1 MINMIIYF
9 DMHMK
14 SNMSDKEDRG
24 ARYDQGSSGSNV
36 DAYYSCEDCG
46 QEFRSRQE
54 LEEHESSQ
62 H

>member
-14 SNMSDKEDRG
+14 SNMSDKEDRD

-46 QEFRSRQE
+46 QEFKSRQE
-54 LEEHESSQ
+54 SEEHESSQ

>member
-1 MINMIIYF
+1 
-9 DMHMK
+9 MK
-14 SNMSDKEDRG
+14 PNMSDREDKG
-24 ARYDQGSSGSNV
+24 QEYDQGRSGSNI

-54 LEEHESSQ
+54 LEENESSQ

>member
-1 MINMIIYF
+1 
-9 DMHMK
+9 MHMK
-14 SNMSDKEDRG
+14 SKMGDREG
-24 ARYDQGSSGSNV
+24 KGQKYDQGSNESNV

>member
-1 MINMIIYF
+1 
-9 DMHMK
+9 MK
-14 SNMSDKEDRG
+14 STMSDREDSG
-24 ARYDQGSSGSNV
+24 QKYDQGSRGSSV
-36 DAYYSCEDCG
+36 DAYYSCEGCG

>member
-1 MINMIIYF
+1 
-9 DMHMK
+9 MHMK
-14 SNMSDKEDRG
+14 SSMSDKEDRD

-46 QEFRSRQE
+46 QEFRSCQE
-54 LEEHESSQ
+54 SEEHESSQ